1 MTTHRHSPDAGRA
14 EGDRLKAA
22 ALALLEARR
31 EVYIRRGR
39 RALLAAMLTGDG
51 TATADDV
58 RAAVDLPADMDPR
71 CLGTVPGRLGYD
83 KIIRPD
89 GRTKTTRAAAHARW
103 LERWALIDRAAAV
116 RWLADHPDV
125 PDPAAD
131 QGAGS
136 QGFLF
141 PIQPTNEP
149 GATVAAAAPGME

>member
-1 MTTHRHSPDAGRA
+1 MTTLRHSPETGDA
-14 EGDRLKAA
+14 LKAA

-31 EVYIRRGR
+31 EIYIRRGR
-39 RALLAAMLTGDG
+39 RALLAAMLAGNG

-58 RAAVDLPADMDPR
+58 RAAVELPDDMDPR
-71 CLGTVPGRLGYD
+71 CLGTVPGRLAYD

-116 RWLADHPDV
+116 RWLADHPDL
-125 PDPAAD
+125 PDPGDDD
-131 QGAGS
+131 QAAGS

-141 PIQPTNEP
+141 RLPHNEP
-149 GATVAAAAPGME
+149 TPTAGTAGAGMEQ